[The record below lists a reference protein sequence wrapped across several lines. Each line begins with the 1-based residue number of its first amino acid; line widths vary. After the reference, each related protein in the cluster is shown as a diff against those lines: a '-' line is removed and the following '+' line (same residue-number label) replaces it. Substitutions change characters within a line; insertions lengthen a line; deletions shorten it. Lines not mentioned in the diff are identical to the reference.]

1 MAKLQQVNFK
11 LLVVSKS
18 ILVIDDSITN
28 LVLLEAVMEEEGYK
42 TILATGVAEGL
53 KIMKSQQPALV
64 LLDLLMP
71 KSSGIDF
78 LESVVNDE
86 QIRQIPVF
94 VITAA
99 VQDEYKRKV
108 LDLGAKEFFTK
119 PIDLPKLTERVKA
132 ILK

>member
-1 MAKLQQVNFK
+1 MVNLADVNFK
-11 LLVVSKS
+11 LLDVSKS
-18 ILVIDDSITN
+18 ILVIDDSVTN

-71 KSSGIDF
+71 KSSGVDF
-78 LESVVNDE
+78 LEAVAKDE
-86 QIRQIPVF
+86 QIRSIPVF

-99 VQDEYKRKV
+99 VQDEYKYKV
-108 LDLGAKEFFTK
+108 LELGAKEFFTK
-119 PIDLPKLTERVKA
+119 PIDLPKLTGSVKA

>member
-1 MAKLQQVNFK
+1 MVNLAEVNFK
-11 LLVVSKS
+11 LLDVSKS

-53 KIMKSQQPALV
+53 KIMKAQQPALV

-78 LESVVNDE
+78 LESVINDAE
-86 QIRQIPVF
+86 IRQIPIF

-108 LDLGAKEFFTK
+108 LELGAKEFFTK
-119 PIDLPKLTERVKA
+119 PINLPKLTARVKA